1 MEDNW
6 TFDDVMFYCRSLE
19 EFNSDFDIPK
29 SQVAWVKRFIQRY
42 AARVPPDDGGVP
54 STDGGVTRGDDSE
67 HEENGGA
74 GGVTPGVDSERGQN
88 DGVTATDD
96 RVTPRDGGVTP
107 GEDSEHKQ
115 DNSVTPGDGAVPFD
129 GCGDEDSDE
138 DSYDSAGS
146 DESDSS
152 SESMDCN
159 ESEESE
165 YEVPTA
171 AKKTSLPR
179 RQSPTRSRKQKPI
192 LEWTRGDDTSWIYRE
207 GLDSLMPHQTLT
219 ESAVDYFVHGFF
231 SERCK
236 P

>member
-1 MEDNW
+1 MKPDEWRVIEYLHELMEDNW

-19 EFNSDFDIPK
+19 EFNSDFDIPA
-29 SQVAWVKRFIQRY
+29 SQVTWVKRFIQRY
-42 AARVPPDDGGVP
+42 TARVPPDDGGVP
-54 STDGGVTRGDDSE
+54 STDGGATSGGGGVTRGDDSE

-88 DGVTATDD
+88 DGVTTSDD
-96 RVTPRDGGVTP
+96 GVTPRDGGVTP
-107 GEDSEHKQ
+107 GVDSERGQ
-115 DNSVTPGDGAVPFD
+115 NDGVTPGDGAVPFD

-171 AKKTSLPR
+171 AKKTSLHR
-179 RQSPTRSRKQKPI
+179 RQSATRSRKQKPI
-192 LEWTRGDDTSWIYRE
+192 LEWTRGDDTS
-207 GLDSLMPHQTLT
+207 
-219 ESAVDYFVHGFF
+219 
-231 SERCK
+231 
-236 P
+236 